1 MPQGFRK
8 RGRYRATSANW
19 ARVANLKPPEHD
31 DQKGLRVTTTAEQ
44 RSAIRDRLSATVNWP
59 PARNTIKR
67 AAYAGAVAR
76 GGLLRA
82 RHQLPEIGN
91 VYAASCP
98 KSGSQWI
105 KALLDHPI
113 VRAHTGLFTLPQL
126 DDFNATQR
134 TRAYPAATFVP
145 GLYVSY
151 QAYQRLPK
159 PYPHRLVYIFRDPRD
174 IVVSGYFSGLQS
186 HREYGT
192 VGEHRAKLRAMSTA
206 EGMLY
211 ALEYG
216 QEHVRNM
223 ATWVDVDDPN
233 VATWRLED
241 ISADPERAVP
251 AILEHCGVE
260 LGADELAAVL
270 AETSR
275 EALQRKD
282 LAHRKPGEESHY
294 RKQRLGFRDLFE
306 DEHYAAVERVVP
318 GLVERLGY
326 PPA

>member
-1 MPQGFRK
+1 M
-8 RGRYRATSANW
+8 
-19 ARVANLKPPEHD
+19 
-31 DQKGLRVTTTAEQ
+31 
-44 RSAIRDRLSATVNWP
+44 RDRLSATVNWA

-67 AAYAGAVAR
+67 AAYLAASGRGRALATRGKLPAVAN
-76 GGLLRA
+76 
-82 RHQLPEIGN
+82 I
-91 VYAASCP
+91 YAASCP

-105 KALLDHPI
+105 KALLDHPT

-126 DDFNATQR
+126 DDFNTTQR

-151 QAYQRLPK
+151 QAYQRLAK

-174 IVVSGYFSGLQS
+174 IVVSGYFSGLES

-192 VGEHRAKLRAMSTA
+192 VAEHRAALRGMSTSA
-206 EGMLY
+206 GLLY
-211 ALEYG
+211 ALNYG
-216 QEHVRNM
+216 QQHVQNM
-223 ATWVDVDDPN
+223 ATWVDVRDPN

-241 ISADPERAVP
+241 ISADPAGAVP
-251 AILEHCGVE
+251 AILEHCGVD
-260 LGADELAAVL
+260 LGGSELAAVL

-275 EALQRKD
+275 EALQRRD

-294 RKQRLGFRDLFE
+294 RKRRVGFRDLFE
-306 DEHYAAVERVVP
+306 DEHYAAVEQVVP

>member
-1 MPQGFRK
+1 V
-8 RGRYRATSANW
+8 ATTEVE
-19 ARVANLKPPEHD
+19 RT
-31 DQKGLRVTTTAEQ
+31 GLR
-44 RSAIRDRLSATVNWP
+44 DLLSASVNWP

-67 AAYAGAVAR
+67 AAYAAAYGRGQVLSAR
-76 GGLLRA
+76 RK
-82 RHQLPEIGN
+82 LPAIAN

-105 KALLDHPI
+105 KALVDHPV

-126 DDFNATQR
+126 DDFNTTQR
-134 TRAYPAATFVP
+134 TRAYPAASFIP

-151 QAYQRLPK
+151 QAYQLLAK

-174 IVVSGYFSGLQS
+174 IVVSGYFSGLAT

-192 VGEHRAKLRAMSTA
+192 VAEHRAKLRAMSTSD
-206 EGMLY
+206 GLLY
-211 ALEYG
+211 ALDYG

-241 ISADPERAVP
+241 ISADPATAVP
-251 AILEHCGVE
+251 AILQHIGVE
-260 LGADELAAVL
+260 LSGAEMQTVL

-294 RKQRLGFRDLFE
+294 RKQRAGFRDLFGP
-306 DEHYAAVERVVP
+306 EHYEAVERVVP
-318 GLVERLGY
+318 GLVEKLGY
-326 PPA
+326 PAA

>member
-1 MPQGFRK
+1 
-8 RGRYRATSANW
+8 
-19 ARVANLKPPEHD
+19 VA
-31 DQKGLRVTTTAEQ
+31 TTAVE
-44 RSAIRDRLSATVNWP
+44 RTGIRDLLSASVNWP

-67 AAYAGAVAR
+67 AAYAAAYGRGRALTAR
-76 GGLLRA
+76 GK
-82 RHQLPEIGN
+82 LPAIAN

-105 KALLDHPI
+105 KALLDHPV

-126 DDFNATQR
+126 DDFNTTQR
-134 TRAYPAATFVP
+134 TRAYPAATFIP

-151 QAYQRLPK
+151 QAYQRLAK

-174 IVVSGYFSGLQS
+174 IVVSGYFSGLES
-186 HREYGT
+186 HREYGS
-192 VGEHRAKLRAMSTA
+192 VAEHRAKLNAMSTS

-241 ISADPERAVP
+241 ISADPATAVP
-251 AILEHCGVE
+251 AILKHCGVE
-260 LGADELAAVL
+260 LSDTELATVL

-294 RKQRLGFRDLFE
+294 RKRRVGFRDMFE
-306 DEHYAAVERVVP
+306 PEHYEAVERVVP
-318 GLVERLGY
+318 GLVEKLGY
-326 PPA
+326 PAA